1 MSGVPQGSVLK
12 LVVFIFVNDIDDK
25 IECILRRSAV
35 DIKLS
40 GAIDKVEERDAIQR
54 DMDKLKKWANVNLVR
69 FNKAKCKVLHFS
81 GVKLRCVYRLG
92 GELLDSNPTKKC
104 SGL

>member
-40 GAIDKVEERDAIQR
+40 GAIDKIEVEDTIQGDLDR
-54 DMDKLKKWANVNLVR
+54 LRKWAYENLNQV
-69 FNKAKCKVLHFS
+69 
-81 GVKLRCVYRLG
+81 
-92 GELLDSNPTKKC
+92 
-104 SGL
+104 